1 MPPARRSNRVAFSTA
16 PGSQRNDR
24 QQARAPR
31 RRSRSTRGESSQT
44 ATIAEVITTVA
55 PAVSL
60 PTPTT
65 RQAAL
70 PEDLITT
77 LVSLVTTAVTQQLS
91 ALLPSPSAAPTT
103 NSPSSSTMYPVV
115 QSVSSDH
122 AATLVQDALGDV
134 HSTLS
139 GQPRPFNLTEQLPT
153 QPFHSAS
160 LPLDARVPEK
170 IKEKIWKEE
179 FVDFGVLL
187 SNPHPTARYELN
199 VRPSPA
205 GHPASLVLEPTAKSK
220 QIRNISD
227 WLRAFH
233 IFVSI
238 YTQRYSHE
246 TPALM
251 KYCQIVQDLA
261 ARDYN
266 WSYYDE
272 NFRFL
277 RQTQASQVPWATVHW
292 ELWLRSQN
300 YSRRTSNV
308 SSPQSSAQSPQTL
321 SVPRGFCYKFHRG
334 SYCSG
339 CEFKHVCFKCNGAH
353 RSVNC
358 NFRSAAKKSSNERS
372 PRPVPSSVA
381 NTSNGV

>member
-1 MPPARRSNRVAFSTA
+1 MPPTRRSNRVAFSTA

-31 RRSRSTRGESSQT
+31 GESSQT
-44 ATIAEVITTVA
+44 ATTAEVITSVA

-60 PTPTT
+60 PTPTA
-65 RQAAL
+65 RQGAL

-77 LVSLVTTAVTQQLS
+77 LVSSVTTAVTQQLS
-91 ALLPSPSAAPTT
+91 ALLPSPSAAPST
-103 NSPSSSTMYPVV
+103 NSQSSSTMYPVV

-187 SNPHPTARYELN
+187 SNPDPTARYE
-199 VRPSPA
+199 RPSPA
-205 GHPASLVLEPTAKSK
+205 GHPASIVLEPTAKSK
-220 QIRNISD
+220 QIRNISN

-277 RQTQASQVPWATVHW
+277 RQTQASQVPGPLGIVAALA
-292 ELWLRSQN
+292 ELFAQN
-300 YSRRTSNV
+300 
-308 SSPQSSAQSPQTL
+308 
-321 SVPRGFCYKFHRG
+321 K
-334 SYCSG
+334 
-339 CEFKHVCFKCNGAH
+339 
-353 RSVNC
+353 
-358 NFRSAAKKSSNERS
+358 
-372 PRPVPSSVA
+372 
-381 NTSNGV
+381 

>member
-1 MPPARRSNRVAFSTA
+1 M
-16 PGSQRNDR
+16 
-24 QQARAPR
+24 
-31 RRSRSTRGESSQT
+31 
-44 ATIAEVITTVA
+44 
-55 PAVSL
+55 
-60 PTPTT
+60 
-65 RQAAL
+65 
-70 PEDLITT
+70 
-77 LVSLVTTAVTQQLS
+77 
-91 ALLPSPSAAPTT
+91 
-103 NSPSSSTMYPVV
+103 
-115 QSVSSDH
+115 
-122 AATLVQDALGDV
+122 
-134 HSTLS
+134 
-139 GQPRPFNLTEQLPT
+139 
-153 QPFHSAS
+153 
-160 LPLDARVPEK
+160 
-170 IKEKIWKEE
+170 
-179 FVDFGVLL
+179 
-187 SNPHPTARYELN
+187 
-199 VRPSPA
+199 RPSPA
-205 GHPASLVLEPTAKSK
+205 GHPASLVLEPTTKSK
-220 QIRNISD
+220 QIRNLSD

-261 ARDYN
+261 ARDHN

-277 RQTQASQVPWATVHW
+277 RQTQASQVPWVTVHW

-308 SSPQSSAQSPQTL
+308 PSLQSSARSPQTL
-321 SVPRGFCYKFHRG
+321 SVPGGFCYKFHRG
-334 SYCSG
+334 AYCSG

-358 NFRSAAKKSSNERS
+358 NFRSEAKKSSNERS

>member
-1 MPPARRSNRVAFSTA
+1 MPPTCRSNRVASSTA

-31 RRSRSTRGESSQT
+31 RRSPSTWGESSQS
-44 ATIAEVITTVA
+44 ATIAEAITFVA

-60 PTPTT
+60 PTPTA

-70 PEDLITT
+70 SEDLITT
-77 LVSLVTTAVTQQLS
+77 LVSSVTTAVAQQLS
-91 ALLPSPSAAPTT
+91 ALLPSPSAAPST
-103 NSPSSSTMYPVV
+103 NSQSSSTTYPVV

-139 GQPRPFNLTEQLPT
+139 GQPRKFSLTEQLPT
-153 QPFHSAS
+153 QPFYSAS
-160 LPLDARVPEK
+160 LPLDARVPDK
-170 IKEKIWKEE
+170 IKENIWKEK

-187 SNPHPTARYELN
+187 TNPDQTARYELN
-199 VRPSPA
+199 VQPS
-205 GHPASLVLEPTAKSK
+205 
-220 QIRNISD
+220 
-227 WLRAFH
+227 H

-238 YTQRYSHE
+238 YTQRCSHQ
-246 TPALM
+246 TPTLM
-251 KYCQIVQDLA
+251 KHCQIVQDLA
-261 ARDYN
+261 ARDHH
-266 WSYYDE
+266 SSHYDE

-277 RQTQASQVPWATVHW
+277 HETRASQVPWATVHW

-300 YSRRTSNV
+300 YLRRTSHV
-308 SSPQSSAQSPQTL
+308 PSPQSSARLPQTL

-334 SYCSG
+334 AYCPG
-339 CEFKHVCFKCNGAH
+339 CEFKHVSFKCNGAH

-358 NFRSAAKKSSNERS
+358 NFRSAAKKSSHERS

>member
-1 MPPARRSNRVAFSTA
+1 MPPTRRSNRVAFSTA

-77 LVSLVTTAVTQQLS
+77 LVSSVTTAVTQQLS
-91 ALLPSPSAAPTT
+91 ALLPSPSAAPST
-103 NSPSSSTMYPVV
+103 NSSSLSTMYPVV

-170 IKEKIWKEE
+170 IKEKIWKGE

-187 SNPHPTARYELN
+187 SNPDPTHVTSLTCGLLQRATLPLLFWNRPQSPNKYVILVIGFALFTYLFPSIHNDTHMRPPRSGSIVKLSKIWPHATTIGLIMTKTFDFCAKRKLLRSLGRPFIGNCGCARRIIRVEQVMCLH
-199 VRPSPA
+199 RK
-205 GHPASLVLEPTAKSK
+205 VLHNHLRLCPFRGAFAINFTAEPTAQAVNLST
-220 QIRNISD
+220 
-227 WLRAFH
+227 
-233 IFVSI
+233 FVLS
-238 YTQRYSHE
+238 
-246 TPALM
+246 
-251 KYCQIVQDLA
+251 V
-261 ARDYN
+261 
-266 WSYYDE
+266 
-272 NFRFL
+272 
-277 RQTQASQVPWATVHW
+277 TVHI
-292 ELWLRSQN
+292 
-300 YSRRTSNV
+300 
-308 SSPQSSAQSPQTL
+308 
-321 SVPRGFCYKFHRG
+321 VP
-334 SYCSG
+334 
-339 CEFKHVCFKCNGAH
+339 
-353 RSVNC
+353 
-358 NFRSAAKKSSNERS
+358 
-372 PRPVPSSVA
+372 
-381 NTSNGV
+381 

>member
-1 MPPARRSNRVAFSTA
+1 MPPTRHSNRVAFSTA
-16 PGSQRNDR
+16 PGSQRSDR

-31 RRSRSTRGESSQT
+31 RCSRSTRGESSQT
-44 ATIAEVITTVA
+44 ATIAEVITSVA

-60 PTPTT
+60 PTPKA

-77 LVSLVTTAVTQQLS
+77 LVSSVTTAVTQQLS
-91 ALLPSPSAAPTT
+91 ALLPSPSAAPST
-103 NSPSSSTMYPVV
+103 NSQSSSTTYPVV

-153 QPFHSAS
+153 QPFRSAS

-170 IKEKIWKEE
+170 IKEKIWK
-179 FVDFGVLL
+179 
-187 SNPHPTARYELN
+187 
-199 VRPSPA
+199 
-205 GHPASLVLEPTAKSK
+205 GHPASLVLEPTTKSK
-220 QIRNISD
+220 QIRNLSD

-251 KYCQIVQDLA
+251 
-261 ARDYN
+261 
-266 WSYYDE
+266 S
-272 NFRFL
+272 
-277 RQTQASQVPWATVHW
+277 
-292 ELWLRSQN
+292 
-300 YSRRTSNV
+300 
-308 SSPQSSAQSPQTL
+308 
-321 SVPRGFCYKFHRG
+321 
-334 SYCSG
+334 
-339 CEFKHVCFKCNGAH
+339 
-353 RSVNC
+353 
-358 NFRSAAKKSSNERS
+358 
-372 PRPVPSSVA
+372 
-381 NTSNGV
+381 